1 VQARLHCPLAPEL
14 VLVAGPIGTHVFKQP
29 ISGCV
34 ATECEVLAIDVC
46 GSNCTGGGG
55 MF

>member
-1 VQARLHCPLAPEL
+1 LHCPLAPEL

-29 ISGCV
+29 IAAVSQPSV
-34 ATECEVLAIDVC
+34 QVLAIDVC

-55 MF
+55 GMF